1 MATMTLYSSR
11 LVLLSASLLATFGIA
26 SSMRF
31 EGSWQVGKVAL
42 TAPGEMWTWT
52 IQSGGDNIALIMS
65 RDEGSSDRT
74 ADNEEFVVGLTMT
87 EFTAGKPVDL
97 GSPGRIVS
105 YQRGGQKLGY
115 ASTTVKGSLS
125 FQRNGDRVRGQ
136 VTLSASAP
144 SVNFSGGS
152 GDVSRQFSFELDR
165 K

>member
-1 MATMTLYSSR
+1 
-11 LVLLSASLLATFGIA
+11 VLLIASLSASLLAGCGTT

-31 EGSWQVGKVAL
+31 EGSWQVGKVTLA
-42 TAPGEMWTWT
+42 APGALWPWT
-52 IQSGGDNIALIMS
+52 IQSGSDNIALLMY
-65 RDEGSSDRT
+65 RHEGSSDRT

-97 GSPGRIVS
+97 ESPGRIVC

-125 FQRNGDRVRGQ
+125 FQRDGDRVRGQ

-144 SVNFSGGS
+144 SVNINGGS
-152 GDVSRQFSFELDR
+152 GDVSRQFSFDLGR